1 MNSSNP
7 NSGNLKD
14 MEAKIN
20 SLERAN
26 FDLKLKLHYLNKKY
40 PKSGENDDGNQKNG
54 TVDTSGV
61 DIVTLKE
68 ENDYSKRRIVEL
80 ESELLQLQLLRD
92 RESHEYQKALKLAKT
107 PASHT
112 NDETRKREREVAQAI
127 AEHDAALIKKL
138 QEEIIIYQKQ
148 REKDKELIDSLTTD
162 LSHTR
167 LLLEEKE
174 KVTTELTEKN
184 KDLTLKIE
192 LIREERDYDDTNGGN
207 GIIPFSGHGSPMKR
221 GAGGRNSANQGPP
234 MMFSANTNG
243 QQTQILINSAAFT
256 AATSVPPPSS
266 SGAPSPYHP
275 AYRQGQAAPQPST
288 FLLQTH
294 PSQQSMANASYY
306 HQQQQQQQQHQSQL
320 NNSFN
325 SSMLDGMNTSINQTM
340 NNPYNNPYGNPPLP
354 PNGMGHGPHDLP
366 IYQENAVLKDRLW
379 KLQESIQNQ
388 EKIIFNMKTSAKEFN
403 SIESEEIKRLENEL
417 DKIIDE
423 KEKLKQKY
431 QKIEVELEITTQQLQ
446 QYHRYYG
453 PLDISAISSSNP
465 FGPHHLAYG
474 GRMNQNQG
482 NGPNVV
488 NNQHHMLEIQQYE
501 KTLNQYK

>member
-54 TVDTSGV
+54 AVDTSGI

-107 PASHT
+107 PSSHT

-162 LSHTR
+162 LSQTK

-192 LIREERDYDDTNGGN
+192 LIREERDYDDTNGN

-221 GAGGRNSANQGPP
+221 AGGRNAANQGPP

-243 QQTQILINSAAFT
+243 QQTQILINSAAF
-256 AATSVPPPSS
+256 AATTSVAPSSS

-275 AYRQGQAAPQPST
+275 SYRQGQPPQAPPQPST

-294 PSQQSMANASYY
+294 PSHQSMANASYY
-306 HQQQQQQQQHQSQL
+306 QQQQQQQQQQHQSQL

-340 NNPYNNPYGNPPLP
+340 NNPYSNPPYP
-354 PNGMGHGPHDLP
+354 PNGMGNGQHDLP

-453 PLDISAISSSNP
+453 PLDISAISASNP

-482 NGPNVV
+482 NAAI
-488 NNQHHMLEIQQYE
+488 NNQQHMLEIQQYE